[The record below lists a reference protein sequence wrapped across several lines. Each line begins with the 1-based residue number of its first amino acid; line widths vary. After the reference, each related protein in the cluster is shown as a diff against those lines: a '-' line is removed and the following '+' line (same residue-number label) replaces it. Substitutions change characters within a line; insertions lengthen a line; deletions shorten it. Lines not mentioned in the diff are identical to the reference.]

1 MRLPR
6 KADVEPGGLQTFV
19 QGALLCGEVTDA
31 LLEGGVFGGELL
43 DGIAVVLMLGKVV
56 SGQ

>member
-6 KADVEPGGLQTFV
+6 KAVVGPSGLQAFV

-31 LLEGGVFGGELL
+31 LFEGGVLGGELL
-43 DGIAVVLMLGKVV
+43 DGIVVVLMLGKVV
-56 SGQ
+56 SG